1 MGNIIDYVRDE
12 TRGFDERPF
21 GDVDALVLA
30 SVVYQTMPPS
40 VPRLTDQL
48 ARRHSFWPRL
58 QAWVQA
64 LWDAPFD
71 GPTLSDVATELTRA
85 GSEFNIREGHTGLG
99 DPKFDEQLFEVLVDS
114 PRFGG
119 IRVSAYE
126 ERFSATEQTQFAAG
140 TMLLPD
146 RDGTLVV
153 AFRGTDDSF
162 AGWKED
168 FNMSFQYP
176 VPAQESAAEYV
187 AAVAELW
194 PRGLKS
200 LLGRMAR
207 PADGGHYPGTHPLVL
222 TGHSKGGNVAVY
234 AAMNATERI
243 RKRITRAYSLD
254 GPGFPADVVHS
265 AAYTAA
271 MPKVE
276 KIVPDS
282 SIVGMILETPE
293 PCTVVVSDQKG
304 IMQHMTYSWQLDD
317 HWEFERLP
325 HLSSSS
331 QYFNT
336 QLNDWLAGLTTEQRE
351 HAVDAL
357 FTLLGAS
364 GSDNLSGMMKTIP
377 RAIPDIIN
385 SYVGLSDEDRRNLW
399 YVFNLLLKTSLSR
412 GK

>member
-1 MGNIIDYVRDE
+1 MGNIIDYVREE

-30 SVVYQTMPPS
+30 SVAYQKLPPS
-40 VPRLTDQL
+40 APRLSEQTE
-48 ARRHSFWPRL
+48 RYGTFWKRL
-58 QAWVQA
+58 KAFWRV
-64 LWDAPFD
+64 PFE
-71 GPTLSDVATELTRA
+71 GPTLSEVAVELTKPD
-85 GSEFNIREGHTGLG
+85 GEFTIREGHTGLG
-99 DPKFDEQLFEVLVDS
+99 DPELDEQLFEALVDS
-114 PRFGG
+114 PRFGD
-119 IRVSAYE
+119 IRVGAYE
-126 ERFSATEQTQFAAG
+126 ERFSEAEQTQFAAE

-146 RDGTLVV
+146 RAGTIVV

-176 VPAQESAAEYV
+176 VPAQESAMKYTTAI
-187 AAVAELW
+187 AGLW
-194 PRGLKS
+194 RRGF
-200 LLGRMAR
+200 
-207 PADGGHYPGTHPLVL
+207 GHMMSRIFGQGNGQKFGQEHPLIL

-234 AAMNATERI
+234 AAMNADEKI

-254 GPGFPADVVHS
+254 GPGFPSDVVNS
-265 AAYTAA
+265 AEYAA
-271 MPKVE
+271 VTPKVE

-304 IMQHMTYSWQLDD
+304 IMQHLTYSWQLNDR
-317 HWEFERLP
+317 WEFERLP
-325 HLSSSS
+325 HVSSSS

-336 QLNDWLAGLTTEQRE
+336 QLNAWLSGLTVEQRE

-357 FTLLGAS
+357 FSLLGAS
-364 GSDNLSGMMKTIP
+364 GSDSLSGMMKTMP

-385 SYVGLSDEDRRNLW
+385 SYVGLSDEDRRNLR
-399 YVFNLLLKTSLSR
+399 YVFNLLLKTSLAR